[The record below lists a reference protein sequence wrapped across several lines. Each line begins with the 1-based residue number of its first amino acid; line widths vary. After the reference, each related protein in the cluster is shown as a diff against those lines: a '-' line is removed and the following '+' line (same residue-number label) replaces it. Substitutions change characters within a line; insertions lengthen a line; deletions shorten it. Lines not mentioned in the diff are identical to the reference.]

1 MSTANQDNPLM
12 STVLGFKDQM
22 VPIIGVDV
30 WEHAYYLRYGPKRT
44 SYLSAW
50 WVVANWQQVESN
62 YLSSLMKWPN
72 QWATSSIGSSNMRG

>member
-30 WEHAYYLRYGPKRT
+30 WEHAYYLKHQNKRAD
-44 SYLSAW
+44 YLDSIW
-50 WVVANWQQVESN
+50 DLVNWNFVE
-62 YLSSLMKWPN
+62 SLMK
-72 QWATSSIGSSNMRG
+72 